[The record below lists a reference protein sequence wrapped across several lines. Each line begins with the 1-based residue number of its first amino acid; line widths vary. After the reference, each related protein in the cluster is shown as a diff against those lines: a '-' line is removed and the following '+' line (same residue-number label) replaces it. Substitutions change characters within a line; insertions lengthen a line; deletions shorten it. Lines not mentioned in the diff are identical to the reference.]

1 MNLLELNFISNFQ
14 TKPIDLLSK
23 KSADGNERVRVGN
36 LLIIIQQSPNLH
48 TAAVKFY
55 LRVSPDATRH
65 KQPYL
70 QPMQIRGLIEKER

>member
-1 MNLLELNFISNFQ
+1 M
-14 TKPIDLLSK
+14 
-23 KSADGNERVRVGN
+23 RVGN
-36 LLIIIQQSPNLH
+36 LLIIIQWPNLH